1 MHDAGVSVEKYNP
14 HRFLLGVMMG
24 RQPIV
29 RDPKNYKY
37 YIPYDMVARTG
48 EPGKEFFPEYISGN
62 LRISNPGTARAIAEA
77 ARVVRFLWLED
88 VWLTGY
94 IAQYL
99 HIEHLVGDSSFP
111 SSVTKSMLQPCGQF
125 WTQHED
131 ELFIQKGL
139 QNPSVY
145 FKDFIREG
153 INSKHVDITITC
165 IIL

>member
-1 MHDAGVSVEKYNP
+1 
-14 HRFLLGVMMG
+14 MG

-99 HIEHLVGDSSFP
+99 HIQHQVGDSSRDNIGIYTLRQWSLNFL
-111 SSVTKSMLQPCGQF
+111 KK
-125 WTQHED
+125 
-131 ELFIQKGL
+131 ELIL
-139 QNPSVY
+139 QN
-145 FKDFIREG
+145 
-153 INSKHVDITITC
+153 H
-165 IIL
+165 

>member
-1 MHDAGVSVEKYNP
+1 M
-14 HRFLLGVMMG
+14 
-24 RQPIV
+24 

-37 YIPYDMVARTG
+37 YVPYDMVARTG

-99 HIEHLVGDSSFP
+99 HIQHLVG
-111 SSVTKSMLQPCGQF
+111 
-125 WTQHED
+125 
-131 ELFIQKGL
+131 
-139 QNPSVY
+139 
-145 FKDFIREG
+145 IR
-153 INSKHVDITITC
+153 V
-165 IIL
+165 

>member
-1 MHDAGVSVEKYNP
+1 M
-14 HRFLLGVMMG
+14 
-24 RQPIV
+24 

-99 HIEHLVGDSSFP
+99 HIQHLVGTDFALTVMEYAVGVSKFG
-111 SSVTKSMLQPCGQF
+111 K
-125 WTQHED
+125 
-131 ELFIQKGL
+131 
-139 QNPSVY
+139 NPM
-145 FKDFIREG
+145 
-153 INSKHVDITITC
+153 T
-165 IIL
+165 L

>member
-1 MHDAGVSVEKYNP
+1 M
-14 HRFLLGVMMG
+14 GVMMG

-48 EPGKEFFPEYISGN
+48 KPGKEFFPEYISGN

-99 HIEHLVGDSSFP
+99 HIQHLVGILLSLPQS
-111 SSVTKSMLQPCGQF
+111 
-125 WTQHED
+125 
-131 ELFIQKGL
+131 
-139 QNPSVY
+139 QNPRCHRCTTFTKPIQL
-145 FKDFIREG
+145 FKSEFDSAFYV
-153 INSKHVDITITC
+153 S
-165 IIL
+165 ILSTNEKS

>member
-77 ARVVRFLWLED
+77 ARVVSFLWLED

-99 HIEHLVGDSSFP
+99 HIEHLVGILLSPPQS
-111 SSVTKSMLQPCGQF
+111 
-125 WTQHED
+125 
-131 ELFIQKGL
+131 
-139 QNPSVY
+139 QNPCCS
-145 FKDFIREG
+145 
-153 INSKHVDITITC
+153 HVDSFGHSMKTNYSFKRDCRTQAFTLKISSGKAL
-165 IIL
+165 ILQSL

>member
-1 MHDAGVSVEKYNP
+1 MHDAGVSVEKYDP
-14 HRFLLGVMMG
+14 HRFLMGVMMG

-62 LRISNPGTARAIAEA
+62 LRISNPGTGRAIAEA

-99 HIEHLVGDSSFP
+99 HIQHLVGILLSPPQS
-111 SSVTKSMLQPCGQF
+111 
-125 WTQHED
+125 
-131 ELFIQKGL
+131 
-139 QNPSVY
+139 QNPSCSHVEY
-145 FKDFIREG
+145 FGHSMKMNCLYKRDCRTQAFTLKILLGKASVTSLLIFI
-153 INSKHVDITITC
+153 VDSF
-165 IIL
+165 L

>member
-1 MHDAGVSVEKYNP
+1 M
-14 HRFLLGVMMG
+14 GVMMG

-99 HIEHLVGDSSFP
+99 HIQHLVGIRHHCWHLIRRCGIQTP
-111 SSVTKSMLQPCGQF
+111 SLTFSEVS
-125 WTQHED
+125 
-131 ELFIQKGL
+131 
-139 QNPSVY
+139 
-145 FKDFIREG
+145 
-153 INSKHVDITITC
+153 
-165 IIL
+165 

>member
-1 MHDAGVSVEKYNP
+1 
-14 HRFLLGVMMG
+14 MMG

-99 HIEHLVGDSSFP
+99 HIEHLVGDSPFP

-145 FKDFIREG
+145 FKDFISDG
-153 INSKHVDITITC
+153 IWH
-165 IIL
+165 